1 MNEVVSSDQSGL
13 IGYWNF
19 NDEQS
24 LTVSSQVESGTS
36 GLLNNAGNG
45 GWAPDVFSGGN
56 DECFDKLITID
67 DFPLL
72 HDVIDFED

>member
-24 LTVSSQVESGTS
+24 LTVSSQVEGGTS

-45 GWAPDVFSGGN
+45 GWAPDVF
-56 DECFDKLITID
+56 FWW
-67 DFPLL
+67 
-72 HDVIDFED
+72 